1 MGLFSRK
8 PTESTPQAR
17 AEARRNVRGSG
28 REARPPLDPAET
40 QKRQARRRLIG
51 AAALVLGVI
60 VFLPMVFDPG
70 PKPLADD
77 IVVQIPGKDT
87 PFNPAGA
94 GKAPAVPETSPQG
107 VTPDAPVAPAAPPMA
122 SAPDNSPPAKA
133 NPEKSAA
140 EKSAAEKVTPAK
152 ADADKTAPP
161 KAAPPAAD
169 AARALA
175 LLEAKGETKPSASG
189 DNNFSVQI
197 GAYASAESVRDLRAK
212 LTKAGLKSY
221 TEVVTMRQ
229 GERTRV
235 RIGPFATREDAERA
249 RERLKKH
256 LSLDGSI
263 VTS

>member
-8 PTESTPQAR
+8 QSDLTPQAR
-17 AEARRNVRGSG
+17 AEARRNARGTG

-87 PFNPAGA
+87 PFKPVVP
-94 GKAPAVPETSPQG
+94 GKAPAADTGAEKAAT
-107 VTPDAPVAPAAPPMA
+107 PAARAAAAAEVPPLA
-122 SAPDNSPPAKA
+122 SAPDSPPLAKA
-133 NPEKSAA
+133 APEKSAP
-140 EKSAAEKVTPAK
+140 EKSAPAK
-152 ADADKTAPP
+152 ADADKTAAA
-161 KAAPPAAD
+161 KAAPTKSD
-169 AARALA
+169 GTRALA
-175 LLEAKGETKPSASG
+175 LLEAEGAAKPAATAN
-189 DNNFSVQI
+189 NNFSVQI
-197 GAYASAESVRDLRAK
+197 GAYTSADSVRDLRAK
-212 LTKAGLKSY
+212 LTTAGLKSY
-221 TEVVTMRQ
+221 TEVVTLRQ

-256 LSLDGSI
+256 LGIDGSI

>member
-8 PTESTPQAR
+8 PSDLSPQAR
-17 AEARRNVRGSG
+17 AEARRNARGSG
-28 REARPPLDPAET
+28 REARPPLDPADT

-60 VFLPMVFDPG
+60 VFLPMVFDPS

-87 PFNPAGA
+87 PFNPVAPGKAAPIPEADA
-94 GKAPAVPETSPQG
+94 GKAVASVPDVP
-107 VTPDAPVAPAAPPMA
+107 PVASPPE
-122 SAPDNSPPAKA
+122 SPPAAKA
-133 NPEKSAA
+133 PPAMPEKSVPTKA
-140 EKSAAEKVTPAK
+140 E
-152 ADADKTAPP
+152 ADKSVAA
-161 KAAPPAAD
+161 KAAPASTEGT
-169 AARALA
+169 RALA
-175 LLEAKGETKPSASG
+175 LLEAKEAKPAATGET
-189 DNNFSVQI
+189 NFSVQI
-197 GAYASAESVRDLRAK
+197 GAYASAESVRELRAK

-221 TEVVTMRQ
+221 TEVVTLRQ

>member
-8 PTESTPQAR
+8 QSDSSPQAR

-40 QKRQARRRLIG
+40 HKRQARRRLIG

-87 PFNPAGA
+87 PFNPAAA
-94 GKAPAVPETSPQG
+94 GKAPAVPAAREE
-107 VTPDAPVAPAAPPMA
+107 AAPPAASAAPEPVVPPLA
-122 SAPDNSPPAKA
+122 SAPDSAPPAKTL
-133 NPEKSAA
+133 PEKSPA
-140 EKSAAEKVTPAK
+140 EKSASAK
-152 ADADKTAPP
+152 ADADKTGAA
-161 KAAPPAAD
+161 KAAPAGTEGN
-169 AARALA
+169 RALA
-175 LLEAKGETKPSASG
+175 LLEAKGEARPAATG

-221 TEVVTMRQ
+221 TETVTMRQ

-235 RIGPFATREDAERA
+235 RIGPFPTREDAERA